1 MNLRRIVN
9 KLKLNVL
16 SALLIISFVFV
27 LSGCTLETK
36 TPEVEPEEVE
46 NSVATQEETPEVV
59 APEEKPVITPP
70 ANEPKTNTSPP
81 KEGTTNQIPVT
92 LVSTTDGDTIRVMYN
107 GKDEP
112 VRYLLIDTPETNHPR
127 LGKQPFGDEAKERN
141 RELVNSGNLTIE
153 FDIGEKRDKY
163 DRLLAY
169 VYVNGQS
176 VQETLV
182 SEGLARVA
190 YVYPPN
196 TRYLTP
202 YEEAQEA
209 AKSKKIGIWSVEDY
223 STDSGFQS
231 QSQPVVATPPAS
243 QPSTSTESE
252 FFQNCTEL
260 RKKYPSGVPSNHPAY
275 QSKMDRDKDNYACE
289 R

>member
-1 MNLRRIVN
+1 MDSTTVD
-9 KLKLNVL
+9 
-16 SALLIISFVFV
+16 
-27 LSGCTLETK
+27 
-36 TPEVEPEEVE
+36 VEPVHTE
-46 NSVATQEETPEVV
+46 QEESEDVV
-59 APEEKPVITPP
+59 VPVNEEAVNELPVTEPTTSAPI
-70 ANEPKTNTSPP
+70 N

-107 GKDEP
+107 GQDEP

-127 LGKQPFGDEAKERN
+127 LGKQPFGEEAKERN
-141 RELVNSGNLTIE
+141 RELVNSGDLTIE

-182 SEGLARVA
+182 KEGLARVA

-202 YEEAQEA
+202 YDEAQEV

-223 STDSGFQS
+223 TTDSGFDS
-231 QSQPVVATPPAS
+231 QAQPAVTAPPVA

-260 RKKYPSGVPSNHPAY
+260 RVKYPRGVPSDHPAY
-275 QSKMDRDKDNYACE
+275 QPKMDRDKDNFACE
-289 R
+289 S